1 MQRIPIE
8 ESALTT
14 NLLQRALYYCN
25 AIWAGECEEGTGGK
39 MISMN
44 ILLIVF
50 GVIFGLVVLFALGTS
65 GFVFFNVF
73 RLFNRV
79 LKDAG
84 QHQDESGQAAHVEKK
99 RKALELLAQ
108 QPAGSPAFKCRGCG
122 ATVDSTA
129 ELAPDGRVRCNYCN
143 QWTCIY
149 Q

>member
-1 MQRIPIE
+1 MFY
-8 ESALTT
+8 
-14 NLLQRALYYCN
+14 NWD
-25 AIWAGECEEGTGGK
+25 AIWAGECEEGTGGD
-39 MISMN
+39 MVSMN

-50 GVIFGLVVLFALGTS
+50 GVIFGLFVLFTLGTS

-73 RLFNRV
+73 RLFNRA

-84 QHQDESGQAAHVEKK
+84 QNQHEAGQAAHVEKK

-108 QPAGSPAFKCRGCG
+108 QPPGSPAFKCRGCG

-129 ELAPDGRVRCNYCN
+129 ELSPDGRVRCNYCN
-143 QWTCIY
+143 QWTSIY